1 MRKFSKYSVCKVSLV
16 YVLPSS
22 TPPLVTRFFRWLCS
36 DFVPFLMTKCLVCF
50 AELNLQWFSA
60 KIIEGEKGFKQK
72 KLRNVIG
79 LTLVSS
85 YNGIQCFRLQ
95 PLLLLQ
101 DFLIDY
107 VRIMSLFF
115 WQSVLFALLSWTYIA
130 FQAKNHWSGERIQAK
145 EAQECH
151 WLDFSQLLLRNPVL
165 LEVSQ
170 RNSVKEKKPR
180 LTINCWGES
189 ICSLVN
195 PLVDSHPP
203 IHSDMV
209 KTPVNKCRFSLPTS
223 E

>member
-1 MRKFSKYSVCKVSLV
+1 MVLSKNHWRRERIQAKEAQECHWLDFSQLLLRNP
-16 YVLPSS
+16 VLLSS
-22 TPPLVTRFFRWLCS
+22 T
-36 DFVPFLMTKCLVCF
+36 
-50 AELNLQWFSA
+50 
-60 KIIEGEKGFKQK
+60 
-72 KLRNVIG
+72 
-79 LTLVSS
+79 
-85 YNGIQCFRLQ
+85 
-95 PLLLLQ
+95 LLLLQ

-151 WLDFSQLLLRNPVL
+151 WLDFSQLLLRIPVL

>member
-1 MRKFSKYSVCKVSLV
+1 MRKFSGYSVCKVSLV
-16 YVLPSS
+16 YVLLSS
-22 TPPLVTRFFRWLCS
+22 TPPLVTRFFHWLCS
-36 DFVPFLMTKCLVCF
+36 DFVPFLLTKCLVCF
-50 AELNLQWFSA
+50 AELNL
-60 KIIEGEKGFKQK
+60 
-72 KLRNVIG
+72 
-79 LTLVSS
+79 
-85 YNGIQCFRLQ
+85 YCFTR
-95 PLLLLQ
+95 
-101 DFLIDY
+101 
-107 VRIMSLFF
+107 R
-115 WQSVLFALLSWTYIA
+115 
-130 FQAKNHWSGERIQAK
+130 NHWSGERIQAK

-170 RNSVKEKKPR
+170 RNSAKEKKPR

-209 KTPVNKCRFSLPTS
+209 KTPVNKCRFSPLTS

>member
-1 MRKFSKYSVCKVSLV
+1 MVLSKNHWRRERIQAKEAQECHWLDFSQLLLRNP
-16 YVLPSS
+16 VLPSS
-22 TPPLVTRFFRWLCS
+22 T
-36 DFVPFLMTKCLVCF
+36 
-50 AELNLQWFSA
+50 
-60 KIIEGEKGFKQK
+60 
-72 KLRNVIG
+72 
-79 LTLVSS
+79 
-85 YNGIQCFRLQ
+85 
-95 PLLLLQ
+95 LLLLP

-115 WQSVLFALLSWTYIA
+115 WQSVLYALLSWTYIA
-130 FQAKNHWSGERIQAK
+130 FQAKNHWSRDRIQAK

-170 RNSVKEKKPR
+170 RNSAKEKKPR
-180 LTINCWGES
+180 LTINCWGEW

-209 KTPVNKCRFSLPTS
+209 KTPVNKCRFSPLTS

>member
-1 MRKFSKYSVCKVSLV
+1 MRKFSGYSVCKVSLV
-16 YVLPSS
+16 YVLLSS
-22 TPPLVTRFFRWLCS
+22 TPPLVTRFFHWLCS
-36 DFVPFLMTKCLVCF
+36 DFVPFLLTKCLVCF
-50 AELNLQWFSA
+50 GELNL
-60 KIIEGEKGFKQK
+60 
-72 KLRNVIG
+72 
-79 LTLVSS
+79 
-85 YNGIQCFRLQ
+85 YCFTR
-95 PLLLLQ
+95 
-101 DFLIDY
+101 
-107 VRIMSLFF
+107 R
-115 WQSVLFALLSWTYIA
+115 
-130 FQAKNHWSGERIQAK
+130 NHWSGERIQAK

-170 RNSVKEKKPR
+170 RNSAKEKKPR

-189 ICSLVN
+189 LCSLVN

>member
-1 MRKFSKYSVCKVSLV
+1 MLEFCPFSYDEVSCLFCWV
-16 YVLPSS
+16 EPIMVLSKNHWRRERIQAKEAQECHWLDFSQLLLRNPVLLSS
-22 TPPLVTRFFRWLCS
+22 TPPLVTRFSHWLCS
-36 DFVPFLMTKCLVCF
+36 D
-50 AELNLQWFSA
+50 
-60 KIIEGEKGFKQK
+60 
-72 KLRNVIG
+72 
-79 LTLVSS
+79 
-85 YNGIQCFRLQ
+85 Y
-95 PLLLLQ
+95 
-101 DFLIDY
+101 
-107 VRIMSLFF
+107 
-115 WQSVLFALLSWTYIA
+115 VLFALLSWTYIA

-170 RNSVKEKKPR
+170 RNSAKEKKPR

-189 ICSLVN
+189 LCSLVN

-209 KTPVNKCRFSLPTS
+209 KTPVNKCRFSPLTS

>member
-1 MRKFSKYSVCKVSLV
+1 MVLSKNRWRRERIQAKEAQECHWLDFSQLLLRNP
-16 YVLPSS
+16 VLPSS
-22 TPPLVTRFFRWLCS
+22 T
-36 DFVPFLMTKCLVCF
+36 
-50 AELNLQWFSA
+50 
-60 KIIEGEKGFKQK
+60 
-72 KLRNVIG
+72 
-79 LTLVSS
+79 
-85 YNGIQCFRLQ
+85 
-95 PLLLLQ
+95 LLLLQ

-115 WQSVLFALLSWTYIA
+115 WQSVLYALLSWTYIA
-130 FQAKNHWSGERIQAK
+130 FQAKNHWSRERIQAK

-170 RNSVKEKKPR
+170 RNSAKEKKPR

-209 KTPVNKCRFSLPTS
+209 KTPVNKCRFSPLTS

>member
-1 MRKFSKYSVCKVSLV
+1 MRKFSGYSVCKVSLV
-16 YVLPSS
+16 YVLLSS
-22 TPPLVTRFFRWLCS
+22 TPPLVTRFFHWLCS
-36 DFVPFLMTKCLVCF
+36 DFVPFLLTKCLVCF
-50 AELNLQWFSA
+50 AELNL
-60 KIIEGEKGFKQK
+60 
-72 KLRNVIG
+72 
-79 LTLVSS
+79 
-85 YNGIQCFRLQ
+85 YCFTR
-95 PLLLLQ
+95 
-101 DFLIDY
+101 
-107 VRIMSLFF
+107 R
-115 WQSVLFALLSWTYIA
+115 
-130 FQAKNHWSGERIQAK
+130 NHWSGERIQAK

-170 RNSVKEKKPR
+170 RNSAKEKKPR

>member
-1 MRKFSKYSVCKVSLV
+1 MRKFSGYSVCKVSLV
-16 YVLPSS
+16 YVLLSS
-22 TPPLVTRFFRWLCS
+22 TPPLVTRFFHWLCS
-36 DFVPFLMTKCLVCF
+36 DFVPFLLTKCLVCF
-50 AELNLQWFSA
+50 AELNL
-60 KIIEGEKGFKQK
+60 
-72 KLRNVIG
+72 
-79 LTLVSS
+79 
-85 YNGIQCFRLQ
+85 YCFTR
-95 PLLLLQ
+95 
-101 DFLIDY
+101 
-107 VRIMSLFF
+107 R
-115 WQSVLFALLSWTYIA
+115 
-130 FQAKNHWSGERIQAK
+130 NHWSGERIQAK

-170 RNSVKEKKPR
+170 RNSAKEKKPR

-189 ICSLVN
+189 LCSLVN

>member
-1 MRKFSKYSVCKVSLV
+1 MRKFTGYSVCKVSLV
-16 YVLPSS
+16 YVLLSS
-22 TPPLVTRFFRWLCS
+22 TPPLVTRFFHWLCS
-36 DFVPFLMTKCLVCF
+36 DFVPFLLTKCLVCF
-50 AELNLQWFSA
+50 AELNL
-60 KIIEGEKGFKQK
+60 
-72 KLRNVIG
+72 
-79 LTLVSS
+79 
-85 YNGIQCFRLQ
+85 YCFTR
-95 PLLLLQ
+95 
-101 DFLIDY
+101 
-107 VRIMSLFF
+107 R
-115 WQSVLFALLSWTYIA
+115 
-130 FQAKNHWSGERIQAK
+130 NHWSGERIQAK

-170 RNSVKEKKPR
+170 RNSAKEKKPR

-189 ICSLVN
+189 LCSLVN

>member
-1 MRKFSKYSVCKVSLV
+1 MRKFTGYSVCKVSLV
-16 YVLPSS
+16 YVLLSS
-22 TPPLVTRFFRWLCS
+22 TPPLVTRFFHWLCS
-36 DFVPFLMTKCLVCF
+36 DFVPFLLTKCLVCF
-50 AELNLQWFSA
+50 AELNL
-60 KIIEGEKGFKQK
+60 
-72 KLRNVIG
+72 
-79 LTLVSS
+79 
-85 YNGIQCFRLQ
+85 YCFTR
-95 PLLLLQ
+95 
-101 DFLIDY
+101 
-107 VRIMSLFF
+107 R
-115 WQSVLFALLSWTYIA
+115 
-130 FQAKNHWSGERIQAK
+130 NHWSGERIQAK

-170 RNSVKEKKPR
+170 RNSAKEKKPR

-209 KTPVNKCRFSLPTS
+209 KTPVNKCRFSPLTS

>member
-1 MRKFSKYSVCKVSLV
+1 MVLSKNRWRRERIQAKEAQECHWLDFSQLLLRNP
-16 YVLPSS
+16 VLPSS
-22 TPPLVTRFFRWLCS
+22 T
-36 DFVPFLMTKCLVCF
+36 
-50 AELNLQWFSA
+50 
-60 KIIEGEKGFKQK
+60 
-72 KLRNVIG
+72 
-79 LTLVSS
+79 
-85 YNGIQCFRLQ
+85 
-95 PLLLLQ
+95 LLLLP

-115 WQSVLFALLSWTYIA
+115 WQSVLYALLSWIYIA
-130 FQAKNHWSGERIQAK
+130 FQAKNHWSRERIQAK

-170 RNSVKEKKPR
+170 RNSAKEKKPR

-209 KTPVNKCRFSLPTS
+209 KTPVNKCRFSPLTS

>member
-1 MRKFSKYSVCKVSLV
+1 MRKFSGYSVCKVSLV
-16 YVLPSS
+16 YVLLSS
-22 TPPLVTRFFRWLCS
+22 TPPLVTRFFHWLCS
-36 DFVPFLMTKCLVCF
+36 DFVPFLLTKCLVCF
-50 AELNLQWFSA
+50 AELNL
-60 KIIEGEKGFKQK
+60 
-72 KLRNVIG
+72 
-79 LTLVSS
+79 
-85 YNGIQCFRLQ
+85 YCFTR
-95 PLLLLQ
+95 
-101 DFLIDY
+101 
-107 VRIMSLFF
+107 R
-115 WQSVLFALLSWTYIA
+115 
-130 FQAKNHWSGERIQAK
+130 NHWSGERIQAK

-189 ICSLVN
+189 ICSQVN

>member
-1 MRKFSKYSVCKVSLV
+1 MVLSKNRWRRERIQAKEAQECHWLDFSQLLLRNP
-16 YVLPSS
+16 VLPSS
-22 TPPLVTRFFRWLCS
+22 T
-36 DFVPFLMTKCLVCF
+36 
-50 AELNLQWFSA
+50 
-60 KIIEGEKGFKQK
+60 
-72 KLRNVIG
+72 
-79 LTLVSS
+79 
-85 YNGIQCFRLQ
+85 
-95 PLLLLQ
+95 LLLLQ

-130 FQAKNHWSGERIQAK
+130 FQAKNHWSRERIQAK

-170 RNSVKEKKPR
+170 RNSAKEKKPR
-180 LTINCWGES
+180 LTINCWGEW

-209 KTPVNKCRFSLPTS
+209 KTPVNKCRFSPLTS

>member
-1 MRKFSKYSVCKVSLV
+1 MRKFSGYSVCKVSLV
-16 YVLPSS
+16 YVLLSS
-22 TPPLVTRFFRWLCS
+22 TPPLVTRFFHWLCS
-36 DFVPFLMTKCLVCF
+36 DFVPFLLTKCLVCF
-50 AELNLQWFSA
+50 AELNL
-60 KIIEGEKGFKQK
+60 
-72 KLRNVIG
+72 
-79 LTLVSS
+79 
-85 YNGIQCFRLQ
+85 YCFTR
-95 PLLLLQ
+95 
-101 DFLIDY
+101 
-107 VRIMSLFF
+107 R
-115 WQSVLFALLSWTYIA
+115 
-130 FQAKNHWSGERIQAK
+130 NHWSGERIQAK

-170 RNSVKEKKPR
+170 RNSAKEEKPR

-189 ICSLVN
+189 LCSLVN

>member
-1 MRKFSKYSVCKVSLV
+1 MRKFAGYSVCIVSLV
-16 YVLPSS
+16 YVLLSS
-22 TPPLVTRFFRWLCS
+22 TPPLVTRFFHWLCS
-36 DFVPFLMTKCLVCF
+36 DFVPFLLTKCLVCF
-50 AELNLQWFSA
+50 AELNL
-60 KIIEGEKGFKQK
+60 
-72 KLRNVIG
+72 
-79 LTLVSS
+79 
-85 YNGIQCFRLQ
+85 YCFTR
-95 PLLLLQ
+95 
-101 DFLIDY
+101 
-107 VRIMSLFF
+107 R
-115 WQSVLFALLSWTYIA
+115 
-130 FQAKNHWSGERIQAK
+130 NHWSGERIQAK

-170 RNSVKEKKPR
+170 RNSAKEKKPR

-209 KTPVNKCRFSLPTS
+209 KTPVNKCRFSPLTS

>member
-1 MRKFSKYSVCKVSLV
+1 MRKFTGYSVCKVSLV
-16 YVLPSS
+16 YVLLSS
-22 TPPLVTRFFRWLCS
+22 TPSLVTRFFHWLCS
-36 DFVPFLMTKCLVCF
+36 DFVPFLLTKCLVCF
-50 AELNLQWFSA
+50 AELNL
-60 KIIEGEKGFKQK
+60 
-72 KLRNVIG
+72 
-79 LTLVSS
+79 
-85 YNGIQCFRLQ
+85 YCFTR
-95 PLLLLQ
+95 
-101 DFLIDY
+101 
-107 VRIMSLFF
+107 R
-115 WQSVLFALLSWTYIA
+115 
-130 FQAKNHWSGERIQAK
+130 NHWSGERIQAK

-170 RNSVKEKKPR
+170 RNSAKEKKPR

-209 KTPVNKCRFSLPTS
+209 KTPVNKCRFSPLTS

>member
-1 MRKFSKYSVCKVSLV
+1 MVFVILILEVVNAKQGTQFQELPFYACTRPVKYL
-16 YVLPSS
+16 LF
-22 TPPLVTRFFRWLCS
+22 T
-36 DFVPFLMTKCLVCF
+36 
-50 AELNLQWFSA
+50 
-60 KIIEGEKGFKQK
+60 
-72 KLRNVIG
+72 
-79 LTLVSS
+79 
-85 YNGIQCFRLQ
+85 CFRLQ

-101 DFLIDY
+101 DFLIDC

-115 WQSVLFALLSWTYIA
+115 RQSVLFALLSWTYIA
-130 FQAKNHWSGERIQAK
+130 FQAKNHWSEERIRAK

-170 RNSVKEKKPR
+170 RNSAKEKKPR
-180 LTINCWGES
+180 LTINCWGEW